1 MMAPNPVSVA
11 EQCRCIHR
19 FAAKDRV
26 IGKKGHAV
34 LKSKP
39 AIIVLAI
46 VSAIVGVY
54 VGLNIMNS
62 GLAQIVALA
71 LFALIGY
78 LIYNG
83 LRRNRS
89 VEKLSDGERAR
100 MLGEAPAAGGRVIVY
115 REGFVA
121 KLSGFEIDGV
131 PHAQLK
137 SPQSVAVPVVPGEH
151 QLVAK
156 VAGKAQPPFAFTV
169 GDGETAVVRIGMGIA
184 GCEISREEFV
194 RVRSKLAT
202 VPMVRADSA
211 AATPIGAGAMA

>member
-1 MMAPNPVSVA
+1 M
-11 EQCRCIHR
+11 
-19 FAAKDRV
+19 
-26 IGKKGHAV
+26 

-121 KLSGFEIDGV
+121 KLSGFDILIDGV

>member
-1 MMAPNPVSVA
+1 M
-11 EQCRCIHR
+11 
-19 FAAKDRV
+19 
-26 IGKKGHAV
+26 

-39 AIIVLAI
+39 LIIVLII
-46 VSAIVGVY
+46 VSMIVGLY
-54 VGLNIMNS
+54 VGSHILDS
-62 GLAQIVALA
+62 GLAMVVAIA

-78 LIYNG
+78 LIFNG

-89 VEKLSDGERAR
+89 VEKLTDAERAR
-100 MLGEAPAAGGRVIVY
+100 MLGEAPAAGGRVLVY

-121 KLSGFEIDGV
+121 KLSGIDIVIDGV

-137 SPQSVAVPVVPGEH
+137 SPQSVMVPVVPGDH

-169 GDGETAVVRIGMGIA
+169 GNGETAVVRIGMGIA
-184 GCEISREEFV
+184 GCEISREDFV

-202 VPMVRADSA
+202 VTMVRADSA
-211 AATPIGAGAMA
+211 AGGSAGAGVAA